1 MNWSKQGRQPIII
14 HLTMGVQKNDNI
26 AGRRHGAVVTR
37 ADQTLALLVAHNL
50 DLGVVRVLGQVVQLL
65 VQVLQ
70 LGLVVDEHDLVQ
82 ELGRGTVEDAV
93 YCTQQGGPT

>member
-1 MNWSKQGRQPIII
+1 MLLINKIVLFYLDPKSTQIEPFLVNGGQQGRQPVII
-14 HLTMGVQKNDNI
+14 HLTMGVQKDDNI

-70 LGLVVDEHDLVQ
+70 L
-82 ELGRGTVEDAV
+82 
-93 YCTQQGGPT
+93 